1 MLNLILGMSY
11 FDLFPVVND
20 LSELWNNFHDNW
32 PVFLYP
38 GIYFLLVPL
47 TFTFTCKW
55 FLPMTLLCWSFL
67 LTNVILKLYSSQDW
81 ARILGNIFIII
92 STSLALPSF
101 SVLNC
106 KSFKSKP
113 SFGLL
118 TFGVL
123 AHPLG
128 IGIRVTSSE
137 IIPEFFIYILKFA
150 VIDIMIILVVMQ
162 CFNNDLN
169 SKLVKDD
176 ENFAGFFKSFKFVYK
191 NSNLFVITSCTA
203 AQIGLIYAMSTIF
216 ESFYETNIRNFG
228 VSEEDTRIYVKVL
241 GIVYC
246 VTIILGGFVSVSVK
260 QSGKLFGA
268 LVRIYSVFPFILMFF
283 LGFVLKGLVFY
294 LFYCVLS
301 GLTLLHLL
309 GYLHYSCLGYQ
320 TTTIK
325 TSLSKKKSKNSSQNI
340 PDVQNQNNPIS
351 TIPQNQPFSVI
362 LTFYFGLIFASF
374 VRFLMVLFVYFNL
387 SRSWLFCLI
396 QLLITTSFLAVYDD
410 FDNFYEH
417 KTK

>member
-20 LSELWNNFHDNW
+20 LSELWTNFHGNW
-32 PVFLYP
+32 QVFLYP

-47 TFTFTCKW
+47 TFNLTCKW
-55 FLPMTLLCWSFL
+55 FLPTTLVCWL
-67 LTNVILKLYSSQDW
+67 LLLLNVILKMYSDQEW
-81 ARILGNIFIII
+81 TRILSNIFIVT

-106 KSFKSKP
+106 KSFSKSNLKP

-128 IGIRVTSSE
+128 IGIRLTSSG
-137 IIPEFFIYILKFA
+137 IVPEFFIYILKFA
-150 VIDIMIILVVMQ
+150 IIDIMIILAVMQ
-162 CFNNDLN
+162 CFNNDLDQ
-169 SKLVKDD
+169 KLVKDD
-176 ENFAGFFKSFKFVYK
+176 ERFAGFFESLKFVYK
-191 NSNLFVITSCTA
+191 NSNLFVITCCTS

-216 ESFYETNIRNFG
+216 ESFYITNMTNFG
-228 VSEEDTRIYVKVL
+228 VSEEDTRIYVKAL
-241 GIVYC
+241 GVIYC
-246 VTIILGGFVSVSVK
+246 VTIVLGGFISVSVK
-260 QSGKLFGA
+260 ESGKLFGA
-268 LVRIYSVFPFILMFF
+268 LARVYSVFPFILMFF

-301 GLTLLHLL
+301 GLTFLHLL

-320 TTTIK
+320 TTVIRQIF
-325 TSLSKKKSKNSSQNI
+325 SNSRK
-340 PDVQNQNNPIS
+340 QNNPKPP
-351 TIPQNQPFSVI
+351 IPQNQPFSVV
-362 LTFYFGLIFASF
+362 LSFYFGLIFASF
-374 VRFLMVLFVYFNL
+374 VRFLMVLFVYLDL
-387 SRSWLFCLI
+387 SRSWLFCLL

-410 FDNFYEH
+410 FDNYFVH
-417 KTK
+417 KSR